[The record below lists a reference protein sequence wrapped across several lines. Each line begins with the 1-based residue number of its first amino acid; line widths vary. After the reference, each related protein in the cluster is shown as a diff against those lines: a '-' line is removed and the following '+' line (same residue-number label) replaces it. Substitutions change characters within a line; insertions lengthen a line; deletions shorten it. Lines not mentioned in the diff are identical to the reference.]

1 VNGRSLAEQ
10 VTHRLVLRRRLP
22 RPFDGARIYASSEG
36 GLRYLKPRLT
46 AVDPTLLGL
55 AREVVRPG
63 AVVWDVGANVGLFSF
78 AAASVVGPA
87 GRVVALEP
95 DSWLVGLLRRS
106 AALNGH
112 LAPVEVLPVAVS
124 DSVGVGRFHI
134 ARRNRSTNFLEGFGT
149 TQTGGTRS
157 TELVPT
163 VTLDWLAAH
172 FPPPDVLKIDVE
184 AAEVLVLYGGE
195 AVLARQP
202 AIICEVDDVNAARVA
217 ELLDRYGYALY
228 DGERPAEARHA
239 LDRAP
244 ATLLALPQH
253 VSDRR
258 PWTNVG

>member
-1 VNGRSLAEQ
+1 
-10 VTHRLVLRRRLP
+10 
-22 RPFDGARIYASSEG
+22 
-36 GLRYLKPRLT
+36 LRYLKPRLT

-124 DSVGVGRFHI
+124 DSVGVGRLH
-134 ARRNRSTNFLEGFGT
+134 
-149 TQTGGTRS
+149 
-157 TELVPT
+157 
-163 VTLDWLAAH
+163 
-172 FPPPDVLKIDVE
+172 
-184 AAEVLVLYGGE
+184 YGGE